1 MLRVRGPQGR
11 ARREVMRHSLAIAAL
26 LLCAIAPLTA
36 QGTYSTG
43 IAVPSRADSML
54 AAGRLAAA
62 EQVLYAAADAR
73 PRAPEPRGALGAYL
87 ASRGRFRIAEI
98 LFQEAQRFG
107 ANPRTVQRAIAV
119 MAPYRVAH
127 PAGPVVAVP
136 ITPTLDRSALFAFS
150 VRGTGD
156 EVTALF
162 DPSVR
167 GVVLGRAA
175 ANRFAVRADRVSLG
189 IGARRLAGIE
199 ATVDLLVSPDEVR
212 IGLDVLWGLHPQ
224 VDERAGVLTLG
235 RAPNLAGF
243 SGKVEQVPF
252 VLTFPG
258 MLLVPRV
265 GAPPHQLNSR
275 EGRALLRGT
284 RWHIDA
290 ATATLA
296 IER

>member
-1 MLRVRGPQGR
+1 MRRVRGPQGR
-11 ARREVMRHSLAIAAL
+11 ACQRVMCRSLALAAL
-26 LLCAIAPLTA
+26 LLGASASLTA
-36 QGTYSTG
+36 QGTYPSG

-62 EQVLYAAADAR
+62 EQALYAAADAR

-107 ANPRTVQRAIAV
+107 ANPRTVQRAIAI

-136 ITPTLDRSALFAFS
+136 ITATSDRSALFALP
-150 VRGTGD
+150 VRGSGD
-156 EVTALF
+156 ELTALF

-175 ANRFAVRADRVSLG
+175 VNQFAVRGGRVSVG
-189 IGARRLAGIE
+189 IGARRLEGLE
-199 ATVDLLVSPDEVR
+199 ATVDSLATPKEVR
-212 IGLDVLWGLHPQ
+212 IGLDVIWGLHAQ
-224 VDERAGVLTLG
+224 VDERAGMLTLG
-235 RAPNLAGF
+235 RVPNLAGIA
-243 SGKVEQVPF
+243 GKVEQVPF

-265 GAPPHQLNSR
+265 GAPPYQLNSR

-284 RWHIDA
+284 RWQIDA

>member
-1 MLRVRGPQGR
+1 MLRARGPQGR
-11 ARREVMRHSLAIAAL
+11 ARRWVMHRRLALASLLVGSA
-26 LLCAIAPLTA
+26 APLVA
-36 QGTYSTG
+36 QGSYSTG
-43 IAVPSRADSML
+43 VAVPSRADSML
-54 AAGRLAAA
+54 SAGRLAAA
-62 EQVLYAAADAR
+62 ERALYTAVDAR

-87 ASRGRFRIAEI
+87 ASRGRFRVAEI
-98 LFQEAQRFG
+98 LFQEAQRVG
-107 ANPRTVQRAIAV
+107 AEPRTVQRAIAV

-127 PAGPVVAVP
+127 PVEPVVAVP
-136 ITPTLDRSALFAFS
+136 ISATLDRSALFALR
-150 VRGTGD
+150 VRGTRD
-156 EVTALF
+156 DMTALL

-175 ANRFAVRADRVSLG
+175 VARFAVRAGRVSVD
-189 IGARRLAGIE
+189 IGARRLEGLE
-199 ATVDLLVSPDEVR
+199 ATVDSLAPPDDLR

-224 VDERAGVLTLG
+224 VDERAGMLTLG
-235 RAPNLAGF
+235 RPPNLAGIA
-243 SGKVEQVPF
+243 GQVEQVPF

-265 GAPPHQLNSR
+265 GQPPYPLNSR

-284 RWHIDA
+284 RWQIDA